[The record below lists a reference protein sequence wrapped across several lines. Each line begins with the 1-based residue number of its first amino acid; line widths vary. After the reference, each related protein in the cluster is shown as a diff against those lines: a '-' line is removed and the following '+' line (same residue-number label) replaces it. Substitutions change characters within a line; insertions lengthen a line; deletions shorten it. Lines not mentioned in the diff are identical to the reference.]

1 MPDAFSRMEML
12 LGDAGAD
19 KLGKAR
25 IAVFGLGGA
34 GSFAAEALARCGV
47 ASLTLVDNGIVSVTD
62 INRQLYALR
71 STVGKSNVQI
81 AKMRIRDIDEGIL
94 VHTYETFYNNETAG
108 MFDLKNYDY
117 IIDAMNTVESKLL
130 LIENAKISKTPII
143 SCMSTDDRMD
153 PSKLEIVDISRSVLC
168 PIAKQIRTKLRKK
181 GIRKVKVLSSRE
193 KISDIQL
200 HGSISFMPGAAGM
213 MLAGVV
219 VKDLLGKSDRKHR
232 YKNNV
237 TVYFV
242 LSDKI
247 IK

>member
-47 ASLTLVDNGIVSVTD
+47 ASLTLVDNGIVSVAD

-200 HGSISFMPGAAGM
+200 HGSIFFMPGAAGM

-232 YKNNV
+232 YK
-237 TVYFV
+237 
-242 LSDKI
+242 K
-247 IK
+247 

>member
-1 MPDAFSRMEML
+1 MPDAFSRMELL

-19 KLGKAR
+19 KLGRAR

-143 SCMSTDDRMD
+143 SCMGTDDRMD
-153 PSKLEIVDISRSVLC
+153 PSRLEIMDISRSVLC
-168 PIAKQIRTKLRKK
+168 PMAKQIRTELRKK

-193 KISDIQL
+193 KMSDMQM
-200 HGSISFMPGAAGM
+200 HGSISFVPGAAGM
-213 MLAGVV
+213 MLAGAV

-232 YKNNV
+232 YK
-237 TVYFV
+237 
-242 LSDKI
+242 K
-247 IK
+247 

>member
-81 AKMRIRDIDEGIL
+81 AK
-94 VHTYETFYNNETAG
+94 
-108 MFDLKNYDY
+108 
-117 IIDAMNTVESKLL
+117 
-130 LIENAKISKTPII
+130 KIG
-143 SCMSTDDRMD
+143 RAH
-153 PSKLEIVDISRSVLC
+153 V
-168 PIAKQIRTKLRKK
+168 
-181 GIRKVKVLSSRE
+181 
-193 KISDIQL
+193 
-200 HGSISFMPGAAGM
+200 
-213 MLAGVV
+213 
-219 VKDLLGKSDRKHR
+219 
-232 YKNNV
+232 
-237 TVYFV
+237 
-242 LSDKI
+242 
-247 IK
+247 

>member
-219 VKDLLGKSDRKHR
+219 KDLLGKSDRKHR
-232 YKNNV
+232 YK
-237 TVYFV
+237 
-242 LSDKI
+242 K
-247 IK
+247 

>member
-19 KLGKAR
+19 KLGRAR

-153 PSKLEIVDISRSVLC
+153 PSKLEIMDISRSVLC
-168 PIAKQIRTKLRKK
+168 PIAKQIRIKLRKK

-193 KISDIQL
+193 KISDIQM
-200 HGSISFMPGAAGM
+200 HGSISFVPGAAGM

-219 VKDLLGKSDRKHR
+219 VKDLLEKSDRKHR
-232 YKNNV
+232 YK
-237 TVYFV
+237 
-242 LSDKI
+242 K
-247 IK
+247 

>member
-47 ASLTLVDNGIVSVTD
+47 ASLTLVDNGIVSVAD

-193 KISDIQL
+193 KISDI
-200 HGSISFMPGAAGM
+200 
-213 MLAGVV
+213 
-219 VKDLLGKSDRKHR
+219 
-232 YKNNV
+232 
-237 TVYFV
+237 
-242 LSDKI
+242 
-247 IK
+247 

>member
-47 ASLTLVDNGIVSVTD
+47 ASLTLVDNGIVSVAD

-153 PSKLEIVDISRSVLC
+153 PSKLEIMDISRSVLC

-181 GIRKVKVLSSRE
+181 GIQKVKVLSSRE
-193 KISDIQL
+193 KISDIQM

-219 VKDLLGKSDRKHR
+219 VKDLLRKSDRKHR
-232 YKNNV
+232 YK
-237 TVYFV
+237 
-242 LSDKI
+242 K
-247 IK
+247 

>member
-19 KLGKAR
+19 KLGRAR

-47 ASLTLVDNGIVSVTD
+47 ASLKLVDNGIVSVTD

-71 STVGKSNVQI
+71 STVGKNNVQI

-94 VHTYETFYNNETAG
+94 VNTYETFYNNETAG

-153 PSKLEIVDISRSVLC
+153 PSKLEIMDISRSVLC

-193 KISDIQL
+193 KISDIQM
-200 HGSISFMPGAAGM
+200 HGSISFVPGAAGM

-232 YKNNV
+232 YK
-237 TVYFV
+237 
-242 LSDKI
+242 K
-247 IK
+247 

>member
-47 ASLTLVDNGIVSVTD
+47 ASLTLVDNGIVSVAD

-71 STVGKSNVQI
+71 STVGNSNVQI

-153 PSKLEIVDISRSVLC
+153 PSKLEIMDISRSVLC

-181 GIRKVKVLSSRE
+181 GIQKVKVLSSRE
-193 KISDIQL
+193 KISDIQM

-232 YKNNV
+232 YK
-237 TVYFV
+237 
-242 LSDKI
+242 K
-247 IK
+247 

>member
-47 ASLTLVDNGIVSVTD
+47 ASLTLVD

-193 KISDIQL
+193 KISDIQM

-232 YKNNV
+232 YK
-237 TVYFV
+237 
-242 LSDKI
+242 K
-247 IK
+247 

>member
-47 ASLTLVDNGIVSVTD
+47 ASLTLVDNGIVSVAD

-168 PIAKQIRTKLRKK
+168 PIAKQIRTKLCKK

-193 KISDIQL
+193 KISDIQM

-232 YKNNV
+232 YK
-237 TVYFV
+237 
-242 LSDKI
+242 K
-247 IK
+247 

>member
-1 MPDAFSRMEML
+1 ML
-12 LGDAGAD
+12 FPEWKCCLVMQGLI
-19 KLGKAR
+19 LGKAR

-47 ASLTLVDNGIVSVTD
+47 ASLTLVDNGIVSVAD

-232 YKNNV
+232 YK
-237 TVYFV
+237 
-242 LSDKI
+242 K
-247 IK
+247 

>member
-19 KLGKAR
+19 KLGRAR

-94 VHTYETFYNNETAG
+94 VHTYETFYNNESAG

-153 PSKLEIVDISRSVLC
+153 PSKLEIMDISRSVLC

-193 KISDIQL
+193 KISDIQM
-200 HGSISFMPGAAGM
+200 HGSISFVPGAAGM

-219 VKDLLGKSDRKHR
+219 VKDLLEKSDRKHR
-232 YKNNV
+232 YK
-237 TVYFV
+237 
-242 LSDKI
+242 K
-247 IK
+247 

>member
-12 LGDAGAD
+12 LGDAEAD
-19 KLGKAR
+19 KLGRAR

-71 STVGKSNVQI
+71 STVGKNNVQI

-94 VHTYETFYNNETAG
+94 VNTYETFYNNETAG

-153 PSKLEIVDISRSVLC
+153 PSKLEIMDISRSVLC

-193 KISDIQL
+193 KISDIQM
-200 HGSISFMPGAAGM
+200 HGSISFVPGAAGM

-232 YKNNV
+232 YK
-237 TVYFV
+237 
-242 LSDKI
+242 K
-247 IK
+247 

>member
-193 KISDIQL
+193 KISDIQM

-219 VKDLLGKSDRKHR
+219 VEDLLGKSDRKHR
-232 YKNNV
+232 YK
-237 TVYFV
+237 
-242 LSDKI
+242 K
-247 IK
+247 

>member
-19 KLGKAR
+19 KLGRAR

-71 STVGKSNVQI
+71 STVGKNNVQI

-94 VHTYETFYNNETAG
+94 VNTYETFYNNETAG

-153 PSKLEIVDISRSVLC
+153 PSKLEIMDISRSVLC

-193 KISDIQL
+193 KISDIQM
-200 HGSISFMPGAAGM
+200 HGSISFVPGAAGM

-219 VKDLLGKSDRKHR
+219 VKDLLEKSDRKHR
-232 YKNNV
+232 YK
-237 TVYFV
+237 
-242 LSDKI
+242 K
-247 IK
+247 

>member
-47 ASLTLVDNGIVSVTD
+47 ASLTLVDNGIVSVAD

-168 PIAKQIRTKLRKK
+168 PIAKQIRIKLRKK

-193 KISDIQL
+193 KISDIQM
-200 HGSISFMPGAAGM
+200 HGSISFMPGVAGM

-232 YKNNV
+232 YK
-237 TVYFV
+237 
-242 LSDKI
+242 K
-247 IK
+247 

>member
-1 MPDAFSRMEML
+1 MPDAFARMEML

-47 ASLTLVDNGIVSVTD
+47 ASLTLVDNGIVSVAD

-193 KISDIQL
+193 KISDIQM

-232 YKNNV
+232 YK
-237 TVYFV
+237 
-242 LSDKI
+242 K
-247 IK
+247 

>member
-168 PIAKQIRTKLRKK
+168 PIAKQIRMKLRKK

-193 KISDIQL
+193 KISDIQM

-232 YKNNV
+232 YK
-237 TVYFV
+237 
-242 LSDKI
+242 K
-247 IK
+247 

>member
-47 ASLTLVDNGIVSVTD
+47 ASLTLVDNGIVSVAD

-181 GIRKVKVLSSRE
+181 GIRKVKVLASRD

-232 YKNNV
+232 YK
-237 TVYFV
+237 
-242 LSDKI
+242 K
-247 IK
+247 

>member
-1 MPDAFSRMEML
+1 MPAAFSRMEML

-19 KLGKAR
+19 KLGRAR
-25 IAVFGLGGA
+25 IAVFGFGGA

-130 LIENAKISKTPII
+130 LIENAKSSKTPII

-153 PSKLEIVDISRSVLC
+153 PSRLEIMDISRSVLC
-168 PIAKQIRTKLRKK
+168 PIAKQIRTELRKK

-193 KISDIQL
+193 KISDVQM
-200 HGSISFMPGAAGM
+200 HGSISFVPGAAGM

-232 YKNNV
+232 YK
-237 TVYFV
+237 
-242 LSDKI
+242 K
-247 IK
+247 

>member
-12 LGDAGAD
+12 LGDAGAG

-47 ASLTLVDNGIVSVTD
+47 ASLTLVDNGIVSVAD

-232 YKNNV
+232 YK
-237 TVYFV
+237 
-242 LSDKI
+242 K
-247 IK
+247 

>member
-117 IIDAMNTVESKLL
+117 IIDAMNAVESKLL

-153 PSKLEIVDISRSVLC
+153 PSKLEIMDISRSVLC

-193 KISDIQL
+193 KISDIQM
-200 HGSISFMPGAAGM
+200 HGSISFVPGAAGM

-219 VKDLLGKSDRKHR
+219 VKDLLGESDRKHR
-232 YKNNV
+232 YK
-237 TVYFV
+237 
-242 LSDKI
+242 K
-247 IK
+247 

>member
-19 KLGKAR
+19 KLGRAR

-153 PSKLEIVDISRSVLC
+153 PSKLEIMDISRSVLC

-193 KISDIQL
+193 KISDIQM
-200 HGSISFMPGAAGM
+200 HGSISFVPGAAGM

-219 VKDLLGKSDRKHR
+219 VKDLLEKSDRKHR
-232 YKNNV
+232 YK
-237 TVYFV
+237 
-242 LSDKI
+242 K
-247 IK
+247 

>member
-47 ASLTLVDNGIVSVTD
+47 ASLTLVDNGIVSVAD

-117 IIDAMNTVESKLL
+117 IIDAMNTVESKFL

-193 KISDIQL
+193 KISDIQM

-213 MLAGVV
+213 MMAGVV

-232 YKNNV
+232 YK
-237 TVYFV
+237 
-242 LSDKI
+242 K
-247 IK
+247 

>member
-19 KLGKAR
+19 KLGRAR

-71 STVGKSNVQI
+71 STVGKNNVQI

-94 VHTYETFYNNETAG
+94 VNTYETFYNNETAG

-153 PSKLEIVDISRSVLC
+153 PSKLEIMDISRSVLC
-168 PIAKQIRTKLRKK
+168 PIAKQIRTKLLKK

-193 KISDIQL
+193 KISDIQM
-200 HGSISFMPGAAGM
+200 HGSISFVPGAAGM

-232 YKNNV
+232 YK
-237 TVYFV
+237 
-242 LSDKI
+242 K
-247 IK
+247 

>member
-153 PSKLEIVDISRSVLC
+153 PSKLEIMDISRSVLC

-181 GIRKVKVLSSRE
+181 GIRKVKALSSRE

-232 YKNNV
+232 YK
-237 TVYFV
+237 
-242 LSDKI
+242 K
-247 IK
+247 

>member
-19 KLGKAR
+19 KLGRAR

-71 STVGKSNVQI
+71 STVGKNNVQI

-94 VHTYETFYNNETAG
+94 VNTYETFYNNETAG

-117 IIDAMNTVESKLL
+117 IIDAMNTMESKLL

-153 PSKLEIVDISRSVLC
+153 PSKLEIMDISRSVLC

-193 KISDIQL
+193 KISDIQM
-200 HGSISFMPGAAGM
+200 HGSISFVPGAAGM

-232 YKNNV
+232 YK
-237 TVYFV
+237 
-242 LSDKI
+242 K
-247 IK
+247 

>member
-153 PSKLEIVDISRSVLC
+153 PSKLEIMDISRSVLC
-168 PIAKQIRTKLRKK
+168 PIAKQIRMKLRKK

-193 KISDIQL
+193 KISDIQM
-200 HGSISFMPGAAGM
+200 HGSISFVPGAAGM

-219 VKDLLGKSDRKHR
+219 VKDLLEKSDRKHR
-232 YKNNV
+232 YK
-237 TVYFV
+237 
-242 LSDKI
+242 K
-247 IK
+247 